1 VRARLASQGS
11 GKWQSSGGEK
21 SKFGLAAGQ
30 VLQLVEM
37 LRERGRLDSIQ
48 LLHFHLGSQM
58 ANIRDIATGV
68 RESARFYVEL
78 HKLGVNIE
86 CFDVGGGLG
95 VDYEGTRSQSDCSV
109 NYGLNEYA
117 NNIIWAI
124 GDACEENGLP
134 HPTVITESGR
144 AVTAHHTVLV
154 SAS

>member
-1 VRARLASQGS
+1 
-11 GKWQSSGGEK
+11 
-21 SKFGLAAGQ
+21 
-30 VLQLVEM
+30 
-37 LRERGRLDSIQ
+37 
-48 LLHFHLGSQM
+48 M

-78 HKLGVNIE
+78 HKLGVNIQ

-124 GDACEENGLP
+124 GDACEEHGLP

-154 SAS
+154 SNIIGVERNEYTDPTAPAEDARAAKSVGNRQEMHKRHPPLAA